1 MPSDLNFS
9 GFGKNASLIDAKGK
23 VLDALGHAGK
33 SVLAVQ
39 LVTLEISR
47 EQIGIASSL
56 AQHISVQSPFCLR
69 YLSAA
74 FCLLYQTMYP
84 PHTLCDLHR
93 NRCAQLPGC
102 GLDHPITIIACTHRL
117 FTETSARTICDS
129 WKLWRASV
137 SPFDPLH
144 VCDFLMFR
152 PQFLSA
158 IGFSGLVI
166 GFPHCSSKPRV
177 LSNIFFSQSSSLLTS

>member
-9 GFGKNASLIDAKGK
+9 GFGKNASLIDAEGK

-39 LVTLEISR
+39 LMTLESKSRFQVYQPSISPYSR
-47 EQIGIASSL
+47 RFVCDI
-56 AQHISVQSPFCLR
+56 
-69 YLSAA
+69 YLLLG

-84 PHTLCDLHR
+84 PHTLCNLHR

-102 GLDHPITIIACTHRL
+102 GLDHPVACTHRL

-137 SPFDPLH
+137 SPFDPSR

-152 PQFLSA
+152 TQFLSPL
-158 IGFSGLVI
+158 F
-166 GFPHCSSKPRV
+166 K
-177 LSNIFFSQSSSLLTS
+177 